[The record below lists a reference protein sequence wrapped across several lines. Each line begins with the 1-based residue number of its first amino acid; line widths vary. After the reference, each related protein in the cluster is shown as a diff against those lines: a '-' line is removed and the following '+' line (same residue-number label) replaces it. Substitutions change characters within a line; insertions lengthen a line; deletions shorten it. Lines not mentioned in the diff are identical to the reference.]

1 MRHAALAQHKFGG
14 APTDVDDQ
22 AALVGRRQLAD
33 DAAVDQCSFF
43 FTGDDFD
50 GKAQQ
55 LATFVNKDIAVACFA
70 QGLGGNSAYMLGVKA
85 AQAFAKACQ
94 AGPAT
99 FHGFLRQV
107 ALSIQPIALTYGFL
121 EVFHA
126 VNLVVFIAANFE
138 AEAVGAQ
145 VDGSEGDRM
154 VHVRKKWIADRGA
167 MQSAQLSSLRWLC
180 ACQARFAR

>member
-1 MRHAALAQHKFGG
+1 MRN
-14 APTDVDDQ
+14 
-22 AALVGRRQLAD
+22 
-33 DAAVDQCSFF
+33 
-43 FTGDDFD
+43 FD

-126 VNLVVFIAANFE
+126 AL
-138 AEAVGAQ
+138 
-145 VDGSEGDRM
+145 DGSKPFSWPLFASCPEG
-154 VHVRKKWIADRGA
+154 
-167 MQSAQLSSLRWLC
+167 
-180 ACQARFAR
+180 